1 MISTKNR
8 LEIMRFKV
16 ELKVNIVECTLNDS
30 KERDST
36 LNITQY
42 KHRAKFILQDKYF
55 DQGRKNDF
63 DQKPN
68 WNNGT

>member
-8 LEIMRFKV
+8 TEIMRFKV
-16 ELKVNIVECTLNDS
+16 ELKLNIVEWTRTNTNWT
-30 KERDST
+30 RFH

-42 KHRAKFILQDKYF
+42 KDRAKFIIRDKYF

-63 DQKPN
+63 DQKSN
-68 WNNGT
+68 WNNEI